1 MTMKKISKESLTI
14 LTILLSTFNLINSCI
29 AETSNNTAR
38 EKDTQT
44 IQMNQAITNENF
56 EVFYKR
62 FYSDSLFQISRI
74 IFPLKGFNSDEYDSE
89 LGKKNPPYFWKRK
102 EWTFLETLPQ
112 NYVRYE
118 KKDWVEEYKK
128 EIKHNKDLSVLEKI
142 FIVDSGYKEERIF
155 KLVNGKWYLVFYSY
169 KNF

>member
-1 MTMKKISKESLTI
+1 MKKISKELLTI
-14 LTILLSTFNLINSCI
+14 LAVLLSTFNLINSCT
-29 AETSNNTAR
+29 AETSNKAER
-38 EKDTQT
+38 EKDRHT
-44 IQMNQAITNENF
+44 ITNENF

-102 EWTFLETLPQ
+102 EWKFLETLPQ

-118 KKDWVEEYKK
+118 KKDWLRSIRKK
-128 EIKHNKDLSVLEKI
+128 
-142 FIVDSGYKEERIF
+142 
-155 KLVNGKWYLVFYSY
+155 
-169 KNF
+169 

>member
-1 MTMKKISKESLTI
+1 MKKIRKESLTI
-14 LTILLSTFNLINSCI
+14 LTILFSTFNLINSCT
-29 AETSNNTAR
+29 AETSNKAER
-38 EKDTQT
+38 EKDRQPIQT
-44 IQMNQAITNENF
+44 KQIITNENF

-89 LGKKNPPYFWKRK
+89 LGKKNPPYFWKK
-102 EWTFLETLPQ
+102 NEWTFLETLPQ

-128 EIKHNKDLSVLEKI
+128 EIKHNKDLTVLEKI
-142 FIVDSGYKEERIF
+142 FIVDSGYIDERIF
-155 KLVNGKWYLVFYSY
+155 KLIKGKWYLVFYSY
-169 KNF
+169 RNF

>member
-1 MTMKKISKESLTI
+1 MKKISKESLTI
-14 LTILLSTFNLINSCI
+14 LAVLLGIFNLTHNCT
-29 AETSNNTAR
+29 AETSNKAER
-38 EKDTQT
+38 EKDKQPIQT
-44 IQMNQAITNENF
+44 KQIITNENF

-102 EWTFLETLPQ
+102 EWKFLETLPQ

-142 FIVDSGYKEERIF
+142 FIVDSGYIDERIF
-155 KLVNGKWYLVFYSY
+155 KLIKGKWYLVFYSY
-169 KNF
+169 RNF

>member
-1 MTMKKISKESLTI
+1 MKKISKESLTI
-14 LTILLSTFNLINSCI
+14 LAILLSTFNLINSCT
-29 AETSNNTAR
+29 AETSNKR
-38 EKDTQT
+38 EKDKQT

-62 FYSDSLFQISRI
+62 FYSDSLSQISRI

-102 EWTFLETLPQ
+102 EWKFLETLPQ

-118 KKDWVEEYKK
+118 KKD
-128 EIKHNKDLSVLEKI
+128 
-142 FIVDSGYKEERIF
+142 
-155 KLVNGKWYLVFYSY
+155 
-169 KNF
+169 